1 MVIFNSY
8 VTLPEGKS
16 WFIPM
21 IVPWH
26 HPLNHHARPIFP
38 SKITRFSTE
47 ILSQDD
53 NRELGILV
61 WIPAVFV
68 VDIWWF
74 LLSVGWIGVQGV
86 SSNLPWNPSW
96 VGIVFILG
104 PWVLGLGQVIGYAKF
119 WCRLPIFSWNCAA
132 QHKKTAHVT
141 YSLAYTTHVFSSW
154 PQPSV
159 FHAHA

>member
-8 VTLPEGKS
+8 VSLPEGKS

-26 HPLNHHARPIFP
+26 HPLNHHAMPIFP
-38 SKITRFSTE
+38 SKITRFSIE

-61 WIPAVFV
+61 WIPAVSCCCSGMAVFV

-96 VGIVFILG
+96 VGKVRWLGIQNSGAVYHFFPEIVL
-104 PWVLGLGQVIGYAKF
+104 L
-119 WCRLPIFSWNCAA
+119 NT
-132 QHKKTAHVT
+132 KTDHVT
-141 YSLAYTTHVFSSW
+141 HSLAYTTHVFPSW
-154 PQPSV
+154 PQLSV
-159 FHAHA
+159 FHA